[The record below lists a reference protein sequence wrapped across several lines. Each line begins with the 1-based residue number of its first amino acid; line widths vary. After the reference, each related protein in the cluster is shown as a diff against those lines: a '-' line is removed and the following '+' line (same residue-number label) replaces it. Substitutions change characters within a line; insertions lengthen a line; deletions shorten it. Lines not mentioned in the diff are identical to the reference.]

1 MLSSNRLRIIFWV
14 ALLAVAL
21 GTGFFLTIRA
31 LDRFAGNAPV
41 QMYGRV
47 VDETGSPLPGV
58 RITARM
64 RTVRLL
70 SHPLHPRLGPD
81 VILTAVSDADGRFSF
96 RASSG
101 KYLAV
106 GPFEKPGWT
115 PSIAGFREVPRTF
128 EYPLRGY
135 EYPPGARKRP
145 DNPDDPIVYPMIP
158 AEVATV
164 QNNPN

>member
-1 MLSSNRLRIIFWV
+1 MLSSNCRRVLLGVGFLV
-14 ALLAVAL
+14 AFLVTGCFLAV
-21 GTGFFLTIRA
+21 RA

-41 QMYGRV
+41 EMYGRI
-47 VDETGSPLPGV
+47 VDDMGSPLPGV
-58 RITARM
+58 RVTARM
-64 RTVRLL
+64 RAVRLA
-70 SHPLHPRLGPD
+70 SHPLFPRLGPD
-81 VILTAVSDADGRFSF
+81 IFLTAVSDADGRFSF

-101 KYLAV
+101 KYLVV
-106 GPFEKPGWT
+106 GPFEKPGWR
-115 PSIAGFREVPRTF
+115 PSPTGFRNVQQSF
-128 EYPLRGY
+128 EYPLLGY